1 MTGKLIPAD
10 PDRPDRPPISGVALF
25 HGLGRTRIGMQLLAH
40 RLRRAGFEAVCVPYR
55 SRCLSLAEATDHAAR
70 AVARLARRWE
80 VVHLAGHSLG
90 GVLAA
95 AVLMARPD
103 LPVGRV
109 VMIGSPMRGSPLAAW
124 SLRIVPVRAVL
135 GPVLAELARPKGPVP
150 PSERIG
156 AIAGIAGNRAI
167 GRAIGREVGL
177 VGPHDGKVTL
187 RSAWAGAGHRAA
199 VPVGH
204 AMLPFSRE
212 VARLTAGFLK
222 DGRFPG
228 QVERAA

>member
-1 MTGKLIPAD
+1 
-10 PDRPDRPPISGVALF
+10 
-25 HGLGRTRIGMQLLAH
+25 
-40 RLRRAGFEAVCVPYR
+40 
-55 SRCLSLAEATDHAAR
+55 
-70 AVARLARRWE
+70 
-80 VVHLAGHSLG
+80 
-90 GVLAA
+90 
-95 AVLMARPD
+95 
-103 LPVGRV
+103 
-109 VMIGSPMRGSPLAAW
+109 MRGSALAAW
-124 SLRIVPVRAVL
+124 SLRIAPVRAVL
-135 GPVLAELARPKGPVP
+135 GPVLAELARPKGPVKA
-150 PSERIG
+150 SDRIG

-222 DGRFPG
+222 DGHFPG
-228 QVERAA
+228 KVEKAA